1 MLDVKNIKN
10 DFPIFKSKEKNFIYL
25 DSASTSQKPQS
36 VIDSVSSYYD
46 SYSANIHRALYEI
59 GEKATDKYE
68 SVREKVRQFMNVPDS
83 HSIIFSSGTTESLN
97 LIAYAWGTKNLN
109 KDDHILI
116 TEMEHHSNLIP
127 WQLLSSRSNSS
138 LDYILLNN
146 DGTLELESLEKK
158 ILSKTKIISVSHQSN
173 VFGTIN
179 PINKIIDEAKKVG
192 AITVIDGAQAV
203 PHMKVDIENLG
214 CDFYAFSGHK
224 MLGPTG
230 VGVLI
235 GRKTILEKMDPFMGG
250 GEMINTVTMEKS
262 TWNDVPW
269 KFEAGTPNIAQV
281 IGLGAA
287 IDYIEKIGIENIH
300 QHEQALLKHGLDIF
314 SQDENIVLYGNPE
327 IRGAVIPF
335 NVKNVHPHDLA
346 KFLDTDGICIRA
358 GHHCT
363 QPIMNRLGINAT
375 ARASFYIYNTK
386 DDIEKLGDSIKKTAD
401 IFK

>member
-1 MLDVKNIKN
+1 VLDVKNIKN

-68 SVREKVRQFMNVPDS
+68 SVREKVRKFMNVPDS
-83 HSIIFSSGTTESLN
+83 HSIIFSSGTTESIN

-109 KDDHILI
+109 NDDHILI

-127 WQLLSSRSNSS
+127 WQLLSSRSNAS

-300 QHEQALLKHGLDIF
+300 QHEQALLKYGLEIL
-314 SQDENIVLYGNPE
+314 SQNENIVLYGNPE

-386 DDIEKLGDSIKKTAD
+386 NDIEKLAESIKKTAD

>member
-68 SVREKVRQFMNVPDS
+68 SVREKVRKFMNVPDS
-83 HSIIFSSGTTESLN
+83 HSIIFSSGTTESIN

-127 WQLLSSRSNSS
+127 WQLLSSRSNAS

-250 GEMINTVTMEKS
+250 GEMINTVTMEES

-300 QHEQALLKHGLDIF
+300 QYEQELLKYGLDIL
-314 SQDENIVLYGNPE
+314 SQNENIVLYGNPE

-386 DDIEKLGDSIKKTAD
+386 NDIEKLGDSIKKTAD

>member
-10 DFPIFKSKEKNFIYL
+10 DFPTFKSKEKNFIYL

-68 SVREKVRQFMNVPDS
+68 SVREKVRKFMNVPDS
-83 HSIIFSSGTTESLN
+83 HSIIFSSGTTESIN

-109 KDDHILI
+109 NDDHILI

-127 WQLLSSRSNSS
+127 WQLLSSRSNAS

-300 QHEQALLKHGLDIF
+300 QHEQALLKYGLEIL
-314 SQDENIVLYGNPE
+314 SQNENIVLYGNPE

-386 DDIEKLGDSIKKTAD
+386 NDIEKLAESIKKTAD

>member
-1 MLDVKNIKN
+1 VLDVKNIKN
-10 DFPIFKSKEKNFIYL
+10 DFPTFKSKEKNFIYL